1 MEDKTLETMRHSAS
15 HLLAAAVME
24 LWPQTKLA
32 IGPAIKNGFYYD
44 FDFSQLPQK
53 VTEADFPKIE
63 AKMAEIQKQSLPIK
77 PQKLTLAE
85 AKKIF
90 THQPYKLE
98 LIEDLAKEGEKE
110 VSLYTLGN
118 FTDLCRGPH
127 VANTSE
133 IGPFKLMSI
142 AGAYWKG
149 NEKNKM
155 LTRIYGTCFSTAK
168 ELENYLNFL
177 SEAEK
182 RNHRVIG
189 RELDLFS
196 VDEYVGP
203 GMILWHPKLAA
214 VREVIE
220 DFWRR
225 EHRKHG
231 YQYVYTPHIG
241 LSHLWETSGHL
252 QTFKEAMYPP
262 MSMALKDKEETAS
275 YYVKPMSC
283 PFHIRIYK
291 ARPRSYRDLPMRL
304 CELGTVYR
312 YEESG
317 VLNGMLRVRGFT
329 QDDAHIICREDQFVK
344 EVNQVLDFA
353 LEMNRAFGFDKL
365 KVYLSLRDPAN
376 KEKYVGPE
384 KNWELAEKSLKE
396 ILHRRQLLF
405 DEDLGGA
412 KFYGPSIDL
421 KAIDSLGREWQGTT
435 IQLDFNLP
443 ERFGM
448 TYIGADGQEHTPIM
462 IHRTLLGSM
471 ERFVATLI
479 EHYAGAF
486 PVWLAPVQVKVIPVS
501 DKSLDYARS
510 LTEKLQAEEIRV
522 ELDERSERM
531 QAKIREAE
539 KEKVPYMLIVG
550 PKEAQTGNVSVRRRG
565 EIDMGPIKFE
575 TFLASLKE
583 DIDKRRQV

>member
-396 ILHRRQLLF
+396 ILHHRQLLF

-531 QAKIREAE
+531 QAKIRDAE

>member
-531 QAKIREAE
+531 QAKIRDAE

>member
-1 MEDKTLETMRHSAS
+1 MENKNLETMRHSCS
-15 HLLAAAVME
+15 HLLAAAIME
-24 LWPQTKLA
+24 LWPQVKLA
-32 IGPAIKNGFYYD
+32 IGPAIETGFYYD
-44 FDFSQLPQK
+44 FDFSDLPEK
-53 VTEADFPKIE
+53 VSETDFPKIE
-63 AKMAEIQKQSLPIK
+63 AKMAEIQKQSLPFEPKKI
-77 PQKLTLAE
+77 TIEE
-85 AKKIF
+85 AKKF
-90 THQPYKLE
+90 FAHQPYKLE
-98 LIEDLAKEGEKE
+98 LIEDLAAKGEKE
-110 VSLYTLGN
+110 VSLYTLGK
-118 FTDLCRGPH
+118 FTDLCLGPH

-149 NEKNKM
+149 SEKNKM
-155 LTRIYGTCFSTAK
+155 LTRIYGTCFSTSK
-168 ELENYLNFL
+168 ELEDYLNL
-177 SEAEK
+177 LVEAEK
-182 RNHRVIG
+182 RNHRTIG

-196 VDEYVGP
+196 VDPYVGP
-203 GMILWHPKLAA
+203 GLVLWHPKLAA

-220 DFWRR
+220 NFWRQ

-252 QTFKEAMYPP
+252 QTFKEAMYPS
-262 MSMALKDKEETAS
+262 MSMALKNKEEAAS

-291 ARPRSYRDLPMRL
+291 SHPRSYRDLPMRF

-329 QDDAHIICREDQFVK
+329 QDDAHIICREDQFFK

-365 KVYLSLRDPAN
+365 KVYLSLRDPTN

-384 KNWELAEKSLKE
+384 KNWQLAEKTLKE
-396 ILHRRQLLF
+396 ILHHRQLAF
-405 DEDLGGA
+405 EEDLGGA

-421 KAIDSLGREWQGTT
+421 KAVDSLGREWQGTT

-501 DKSLDYARS
+501 EKSLDYAQS
-510 LTEKLQAEEIRV
+510 VSEKLRAEDIRV
-522 ELDERSERM
+522 ELDERDERM
-531 QAKIREAE
+531 QAKIRDAE

-550 PKEAQTGNVSVRRRG
+550 PKEAETGNVSVRRRG
-565 EIDMGPIKFE
+565 EIDLGPIKFE

-583 DIDKRRQV
+583 NIDKRRQV